1 MRWFEPRADTVH
13 LHIPDQQRFRSTA
26 LVIHQRYH
34 RPTGPKEL
42 DKPIG
47 GRLTVEFGREPD
59 ALSGIY
65 VTTHVLTYVECY
77 LNIVVFDVSSLRL
90 LTSIGRPEQ
99 GLPRVFGRRTSW
111 NYCSK

>member
-1 MRWFEPRADTVH
+1 
-13 LHIPDQQRFRSTA
+13 
-26 LVIHQRYH
+26 
-34 RPTGPKEL
+34 
-42 DKPIG
+42 
-47 GRLTVEFGREPD
+47 
-59 ALSGIY
+59 
-65 VTTHVLTYVECY
+65 LTYVECY